1 MGGIYRTDF
10 CMSGVPKDKP
20 LKLYFMKSHAVNAAL
35 AAAAF
40 LSAAGCGMREP
51 DYDACGQINA
61 TEVIVSAESSG
72 RIIGFSVTEGDR
84 LKAGECAGQIDSV
97 QTWLQKEELLSRK
110 KSAEVKLVDMECQTR
125 AQYARLENLKN
136 ELKRSRD
143 LLEKD
148 AGTQK
153 QVDDL
158 ESEISVLEGQ
168 IAAAEQNYR
177 QNNESVRAEMATLD
191 VQIAQAGDKLRK
203 CRIIAP
209 VSGTVL
215 EKYAEEGESVTS
227 GRQLFKIADMDNLY
241 VKAYF
246 SSARLA
252 DLHVGDTVKVIPDD
266 GTAKPEEYE
275 GRVTWISAEAEF
287 TPKNIQTRDER
298 ADLVYAV
305 KVAVRNDGGLRLGMY
320 AYVVI

>member
-1 MGGIYRTDF
+1 
-10 CMSGVPKDKP
+10 
-20 LKLYFMKSHAVNAAL
+20 
-35 AAAAF
+35 
-40 LSAAGCGMREP
+40 MREP

-72 RIIGFSVTEGDR
+72 RLISFAVTEGDR

-110 KSAEVKLVDMECQTR
+110 QSAEVKTVDVECQTR

-191 VQIAQAGDKLRK
+191 VQIAQTEDKLRK

-266 GTAKPEEYE
+266 GTAKPAEYE
-275 GRVTWISAEAEF
+275 GRVTWISDEAEF
-287 TPKNIQTRDER
+287 TPKNIQTRDET

-320 AYVVI
+320 AYVII

>member
-1 MGGIYRTDF
+1 MDI
-10 CMSGVPKDKP
+10 
-20 LKLYFMKSHAVNAAL
+20 
-35 AAAAF
+35 
-40 LSAAGCGMREP
+40 
-51 DYDACGQINA
+51 
-61 TEVIVSAESSG
+61 
-72 RIIGFSVTEGDR
+72 
-84 LKAGECAGQIDSV
+84 
-97 QTWLQKEELLSRK
+97 
-110 KSAEVKLVDMECQTR
+110 ECQTR

-158 ESEISVLEGQ
+158 ESEISVLKGQ
-168 IAAAEQNYR
+168 IAAAEQNYS

-191 VQIAQAGDKLRK
+191 VQIAQAGDKLGK

-266 GTAKPEEYE
+266 GTAKPAEYE
-275 GRVTWISAEAEF
+275 GRVTWISDEAEF

-305 KVAVRNDGGLRLGMY
+305 KVAIRNDGGLRLGMY

>member
-1 MGGIYRTDF
+1 
-10 CMSGVPKDKP
+10 
-20 LKLYFMKSHAVNAAL
+20 
-35 AAAAF
+35 
-40 LSAAGCGMREP
+40 MREP

-72 RIIGFSVTEGDR
+72 RLISFAVMEGDR

-110 KSAEVKLVDMECQTR
+110 QSAEVKTVDVECQTR

-191 VQIAQAGDKLRK
+191 VQIAQTEDKLRK

-215 EKYAEEGESVTS
+215 EKYAEEGETVTS

-266 GTAKPEEYE
+266 GTAKPAEDE
-275 GRVTWISAEAEF
+275 GTVTWSSDEAEF

>member
-1 MGGIYRTDF
+1 
-10 CMSGVPKDKP
+10 
-20 LKLYFMKSHAVNAAL
+20 MKSYAVNAAL
-35 AAAAF
+35 AAASL
-40 LSAAGCGMREP
+40 LSVAGCGMREP
-51 DYDACGQINA
+51 DYDACGQVNA

-72 RIIGFSVTEGDR
+72 RIISFSVMEGDR

-97 QTWLQKEELLSRK
+97 QTWLQREELLSRK
-110 KSAEVKLVDMECQTR
+110 QSAEVKTVDIECQTR

-136 ELKRSRD
+136 ELMRSRD

-148 AGTQK
+148 AGTRK

-158 ESEISVLEGQ
+158 ESEINILEGQ

-215 EKYAEEGESVTS
+215 EKLPFGPACGPSCRGHCESHS
-227 GRQLFKIADMDNLY
+227 GRRDCKACGARRHGDMD
-241 VKAYF
+241 F
-246 SSARLA
+246 R
-252 DLHVGDTVKVIPDD
+252 
-266 GTAKPEEYE
+266 
-275 GRVTWISAEAEF
+275 
-287 TPKNIQTRDER
+287 
-298 ADLVYAV
+298 
-305 KVAVRNDGGLRLGMY
+305 
-320 AYVVI
+320 